1 VPDTPEAVPDF
12 VTISRIGADGDGIAA
27 GTSDKPRYFPFTL
40 PGEDVSLATPPILLT
55 TSIDRVAP
63 PCPHFGTCGGC
74 TLQHWRDEPYAAWK
88 ASLLADALR
97 RAGFDPSTSGEPPIA
112 PLVRTPPEARR
123 RIDLAIRRHGGTLTV
138 GLHKRGSSTDII
150 DLEACTILHPTL
162 AGLIAPLRQMLRS
175 LATFKREGSAVLNLL
190 DTGPDL
196 LLRTDA
202 PATTGDRVRLAAF
215 AATHGIPRIALAIGK
230 LPPEIASQHS
240 RPSVIFDGT
249 PVTPPPG
256 AFLQASAPAE
266 AAIRA
271 AVLAGLPTKLTSK
284 SRFAELYAGNGTLT
298 FALSNSAR
306 VDAFE
311 GDAAAAAGLRDG
323 VNAAARAGRIAVHT
337 RDLTRQPLSVKDF
350 AAFAAVILDPP
361 FAGAGPQMATLAASA
376 VKRVIY
382 VSCNPAALAREAR
395 LLHDAGFKLL
405 SATPV
410 DQFLWSA
417 RLEAVCVF
425 GR

>member
-1 VPDTPEAVPDF
+1 MPPSAPDVADF
-12 VTISRIGADGDGIAA
+12 VTIARIGADGDGIAA
-27 GTSDKPRYFPFTL
+27 GTADKPRYFPFTL
-40 PGEDVSLATPPILLT
+40 PGEDVSLATPPVLLT
-55 TSIDRVAP
+55 TSIDRVMP

-88 ASLLADALR
+88 VGLLADALR
-97 RAGFDPSTSGEPPIA
+97 RAGYGDTPIA

-123 RIDLAIRRHGGTLTV
+123 RIDLAIRRHGATLTV
-138 GLHKRGSSTDII
+138 GLHKRGSSTEII
-150 DLEACTILHPTL
+150 DLDTCTILHPVL
-162 AGLIAPLRQMLRS
+162 AALIAPLRHLLRS

-202 PATTGDRVRLAAF
+202 PATTGDRARLAAF
-215 AATHGIPRIALAIGK
+215 AAAHGIPRIALAIGK
-230 LPPEIASQHS
+230 LPPEIASQHR

-266 AAIRA
+266 TAIRA

-298 FALSNSAR
+298 FDLSNTAR

-311 GDAAAAAGLRDG
+311 GDAAAAGALRDG

-395 LLHDAGFKLL
+395 MLHDAGFKLL